1 MTKQCQ
7 SIGKVGRIR
16 NLVKLIL
23 SRRVLKEETV
33 GARTTG
39 RGRAFQTGTIRQLK
53 KFFETS
59 YLAKGRLIRKG

>member
-33 GARTTG
+33 GQEQLEG
-39 RGRAFQTGTIRQLK
+39 VEHSRQGQ
-53 KFFETS
+53 S
-59 YLAKGRLIRKG
+59 DN